1 VPHRLLRVG
10 QTAEWS
16 PFEKRLTSLL
26 TRFRED
32 TLTVSMTHPR
42 EWRGVRIALTRAE
55 RRERR
60 SAADPSLRR
69 LIAQLVDARHRVAMT
84 QEQIAWKLGTKKSAI
99 SRLESGFLH
108 RPNLTTIENYALVV
122 GCRIDVVLRPLP

>member
-1 VPHRLLRVG
+1 MVEG
-10 QTAEWS
+10 T

-32 TLTVSMTHPR
+32 THTVSMTLSR
-42 EWRGVRIALTRAE
+42 EWRGVRVALTQAE

-69 LIAQLVDARHRVAMT
+69 LIVQLVGARHRAGMT

-99 SRLESGFLH
+99 SRLESGFVH

-122 GCRIDVVLRPLP
+122 GCRVDIVLRALP

>member
-1 VPHRLLRVG
+1 MSTSRPRGWPGARL
-10 QTAEWS
+10 
-16 PFEKRLTSLL
+16 
-26 TRFRED
+26 
-32 TLTVSMTHPR
+32 
-42 EWRGVRIALTRAE
+42 ALTRTE

-69 LIAQLVDARHRVAMT
+69 LIVQLVGARHRAGMT

-99 SRLESGFLH
+99 SRLESGFVH

-122 GCRIDVVLRPLP
+122 GCRVDIVLRPLP

>member
-1 VPHRLLRVG
+1 M
-10 QTAEWS
+10 
-16 PFEKRLTSLL
+16 
-26 TRFRED
+26 
-32 TLTVSMTHPR
+32 SMTHLR
-42 EWRGVRIALTRAE
+42 RWRGGRSTLTRTE

-69 LIAQLVDARHRVAMT
+69 LIVQLVAARYRAGLT

-99 SRLESGFLH
+99 SRLESGFVH

-122 GCRIDVVLRPLP
+122 GCRVDIVLRPLP